1 VSGTTI
7 PVEALKDPGA
17 VSRAVSPRPTHE
29 TPRETTATSLSHEV
43 DRATVAFD
51 EAMNSGTAD
60 SAVRAVLDLESAI
73 HQWSADTLQSDET
86 NRARAVLRSMVTRL
100 GDAAVNGLIDP
111 RLVIAPF
118 VDTLMDLRAQVRTDK
133 RYDLSDLIR
142 DRLVET
148 GVEVHDTPQG
158 ATWELR
164 RPE

>member
-1 VSGTTI
+1 
-7 PVEALKDPGA
+7 
-17 VSRAVSPRPTHE
+17 
-29 TPRETTATSLSHEV
+29 
-43 DRATVAFD
+43 
-51 EAMNSGTAD
+51 
-60 SAVRAVLDLESAI
+60 VLDLESAI

-86 NRARAVLRSMVTRL
+86 NRARAVLRSMITRL